1 LGSSINLDEIRKY
14 VNENIDNFHNR
25 RLAIISELTL
35 QRLTSKNPYL
45 LRVKNLTKASD
56 VIEQT
61 LEAFLSSSEEKQFG
75 DFFGRVGN
83 FYRLKIH
90 RGQKINCT
98 WNGLGIR
105 NEWNL
110 LRRFD

>member
-1 LGSSINLDEIRKY
+1 MGSSIDLDEIRKY

-25 RLAIISELTL
+25 RLEIISELTL

-75 DFFGRVGN
+75 DFLEELAIFIASKYIRGR
-83 FYRLKIH
+83 K
-90 RGQKINCT
+90 
-98 WNGLGIR
+98 
-105 NEWNL
+105 
-110 LRRFD
+110 